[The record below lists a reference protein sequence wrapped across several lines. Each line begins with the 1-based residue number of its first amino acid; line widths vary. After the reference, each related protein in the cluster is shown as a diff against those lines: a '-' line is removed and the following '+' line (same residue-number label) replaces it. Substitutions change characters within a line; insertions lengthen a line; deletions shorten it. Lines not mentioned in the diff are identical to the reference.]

1 MTDPSTDAAPGA
13 ATGRGSRVDGPPPP
27 PAEIEEFLVWLAA
40 ERGRAATTLAAY
52 RRDLTAWTAYLA
64 VEGTPLDEATAAT
77 VSGWVAELRSAGM
90 APSTVARR
98 VVALRGLYRF
108 CVAEGLVDHDPTAE
122 VDQPRVPAGLPK
134 ALDETTVVALVESP
148 SGTTPADRRDRALLE
163 VLYGTGAR
171 ISEAVGL
178 SLADVD
184 LRSATLRLFGKGAK
198 ERVVPLGGAAI
209 DALAAWLCEAGRGQW
224 VPEAWS
230 RRDDAEAVFLNRRG
244 GRLTRQGAWGVVKGR
259 AEALGITEHLSP
271 HVLRHS
277 CATHMLDHG
286 ADVRSVQELL
296 GHASIGT
303 TQVYTRVSAA
313 HLRSTYQRA
322 HPRAQRATA
331 PGVADAKG

>member
-1 MTDPSTDAAPGA
+1 MGAVPAAGA
-13 ATGRGSRVDGPPPP
+13 VTTSPEV
-27 PAEIEEFLVWLAA
+27 EEFLVWLAV
-40 ERGRAATTLAAY
+40 ERGRAASTVAAY
-52 RRDLTAWTAYLA
+52 ERDLRAWVSYLA
-64 VEGTPLDEATAAT
+64 SEGLHVADASATTVAA
-77 VSGWVAELRSAGM
+77 WVGRLRADGM

-98 VVALRGLYRF
+98 VVAVRGLYRF
-108 CVAEGLVDHDPTAE
+108 CVSEGLVAHDPTAE

-134 ALDETTVVALVESP
+134 ALDEATVVALVESP
-148 SGTTPADRRDRALLE
+148 SGTAPADRRDRALLE
-163 VLYGTGAR
+163 LLYGTGAR

-184 LRSATLRLFGKGAK
+184 LAGATVRLFGKGSK
-198 ERVVPLGGAAI
+198 ERIVPLGGAARS
-209 DALAAWLCEAGRGQW
+209 ALGDWLCEAGRGAW

-244 GRLTRQGAWGVVKGR
+244 GRLSRQGAWGVVKAR
-259 AEALGITEHLSP
+259 AAALGIGAQLSP

-313 HLRSTYQRA
+313 HLRAAYDRS
-322 HPRAQRATA
+322 HPRARRSDP
-331 PGVADAKG
+331 PGEGASRG